1 MNTMTLDKA
10 IDTVSQLPFEQ
21 QEILVEILRRRHIET
36 RRREMAL
43 DAQESLALFHEG
55 RLVAETADTVIEQL
69 HLSAIGSRDEVY

>member
-43 DAQESLALFHEG
+43 DAQESLALFRES

-69 HLSAIGSRDEVY
+69 HLSLDKDEA